1 MKNLVLV
8 SAVAAALFI
17 AGCSSKSPE
26 VDMNADANKMSN
38 NNGMSNTDTMSDAER
53 LNALMNQ
60 IQSQVKNVYFDFD
73 KFNIRPD
80 MQGVVGTNASLF
92 NQNGADSLR
101 IMVEG
106 NCDEWGS
113 DEYNYALG
121 VKRAKTAKDAL
132 VAQGVSADR
141 IEITSNGESK
151 PVCTERTKACDA
163 QNRRDEFKVLP

>member
-1 MKNLVLV
+1 
-8 SAVAAALFI
+8 
-17 AGCSSKSPE
+17 
-26 VDMNADANKMSN
+26 
-38 NNGMSNTDTMSDAER
+38 
-53 LNALMNQ
+53 
-60 IQSQVKNVYFDFD
+60 
-73 KFNIRPD
+73 

-163 QNRRDEFKVLP
+163 QNRRDEFKILP

>member
-8 SAVAAALFI
+8 SAVAAALFV
-17 AGCSSKSPE
+17 AGCSSKAPE

-38 NNGMSNTDTMSDAER
+38 GSMSNTDMMSDAER
-53 LNALMNQ
+53 MAALANQ

-73 KFNIRPD
+73 KFAIRSD
-80 MQGVVGTNASLF
+80 MQEVINTNASLF
-92 NQNGADSLR
+92 NQSGAESLK
-101 IMVEG
+101 IMIEG

-121 VKRAKTAKDAL
+121 VKRAKAAKDSL
-132 VAQGVSADR
+132 VNQGVSEDR

-151 PVCTERTKACDA
+151 PVCTEKTKACDA